1 MSRALLQLTF
11 FWFNVSLTL
20 PVTWLM
26 LGLPLILHQQGWSG
40 QQLGLFQLAAL
51 PAVIKLWLALP
62 VERGRLFRQRY
73 KSWGSLLWL
82 GLALLFALLSQFDL
96 QQNKSL
102 LFALLL
108 CCSLLLAWCDVPVNA
123 LAIALFH
130 DGEQARAGSVRAAA
144 LFTGAVGGSGIML
157 LLWQHYGWALP
168 CLLMS
173 AAALLCALLL
183 RLLPEPPAGEYRR
196 SEMLG
201 FFRQPGGKGWY
212 PLCIL
217 AFPFLGSGWLWLKPL
232 LLDAGLPMQQVIMW
246 VGVGGSVTGAL
257 VSLIGARWLNRG
269 NASTALPGW
278 LLFAGI
284 ALLLLAAGVSQKLSA
299 ELLLAISTLMACAIG
314 GLSAL
319 MFMLMMAFSREE
331 NRAVDYGIQAS
342 LFTLSRLSVPL
353 FSGLLLDR
361 FGGGVMLTTLALCT
375 LAVALYAW
383 LQRRTIA
390 ARLVQS

>member
-1 MSRALLQLTF
+1 MSRALLQFMF

-20 PVTWLM
+20 PATWLM
-26 LGLPLILHQQGWSG
+26 LGLPMILHQQGWSG
-40 QQLGLFQLAAL
+40 QELGLFQLAGL

-62 VERGRLFRQRY
+62 VERGRVFRQRY
-73 KSWGSLLWL
+73 KSWGCLLWL
-82 GLALLFALLSQFDL
+82 GLAILFALLSQVGL

-102 LFALLL
+102 LFTLLL
-108 CCSLLLAWCDVPVNA
+108 GCSLLLAWCDVPVNA
-123 LAIALFH
+123 LAIALFRH
-130 DGEQARAGSVRAAA
+130 NEQVRAGSVRAAA
-144 LFTGAVGGSGIML
+144 LFAGAVGGSGIML
-157 LLWQHYGWALP
+157 LLWQHYGWAVP

-173 AAALLCALLL
+173 GAALLCALLL

-196 SEMLG
+196 IEIMG
-201 FFRQPGGKGWY
+201 FFHQPGGKGWY
-212 PLCIL
+212 PLCLL

-232 LLDAGLPMQQVIMW
+232 LLDAGMPVQQVIMW
-246 VGVGGSVTGAL
+246 VGVGGSVIGAV
-257 VSLIGARWLNRG
+257 VSLAGARWLNRH
-269 NASTALPGW
+269 NASLALPGW

-284 ALLLLAAGVSQKLSA
+284 SLLLLAAGVSLKLSA
-299 ELLLAISTLMACAIG
+299 AMLLVISTLMASAIG

-319 MFMLMMAFSREE
+319 MFMLMMAFSRED

-361 FGGGVMLTTLALCT
+361 FGGGVMLTMLSLCT

-383 LQRRTIA
+383 QQRRAIA
-390 ARLVQS
+390 VRLVQS

>member
-1 MSRALLQLTF
+1 MNRALLQLMF

-20 PVTWLM
+20 PATWLM
-26 LGLPLILHQQGWSG
+26 LGLPMILHQQGWSG
-40 QQLGLFQLAAL
+40 QELGLFQLAGL
-51 PAVIKLWLALP
+51 PAVMKLWLALP
-62 VERGRLFRQRY
+62 VERSRVFRQRY
-73 KSWGSLLWL
+73 KGWGCLFWL
-82 GLALLFALLSQFDL
+82 GLAILFALLSQIGL

-108 CCSLLLAWCDVPVNA
+108 GSSLLLAWCDVPVNA

-130 DGEQARAGSVRAAA
+130 NSEQVRAGSVRAVA

-157 LLWQHYGWALP
+157 LLWQHSGWELP

-173 AAALLCALLL
+173 GAALLSAVLL
-183 RLLPEPPAGEYRR
+183 RLLPEPPAGEYQRI
-196 SEMLG
+196 EIVG
-201 FFRQPGGKGWY
+201 FFHQPGAKGWY
-212 PLCIL
+212 PLCLL

-232 LLDAGLPMQQVIMW
+232 LLDAGMPVQQVIMW
-246 VGVGGSVTGAL
+246 VGVGGSVTGAV
-257 VSLIGARWLNRG
+257 VSMLGARWLNRH
-269 NASTALPGW
+269 NASVALPGW
-278 LLFAGI
+278 LLFA
-284 ALLLLAAGVSQKLSA
+284 ALSLLLLAAGVSLKLSA
-299 ELLLAISTLMACAIG
+299 TILLVISTLMAAAIG

-353 FSGLLLDR
+353 FSGLLLDS
-361 FGGGVMLTTLALCT
+361 FGGGVMLTALSLCT

-383 LQRRTIA
+383 LQRRAIA
-390 ARLVQS
+390 FRLVEP

>member
-1 MSRALLQLTF
+1 VNRNLLQLMF

-40 QQLGLFQLAAL
+40 RELGLFQLAAL
-51 PAVIKLWLALP
+51 PAVFKLWLALP

-82 GLALLFALLSQFDL
+82 LLAVLFALLSQFDV

-102 LFALLL
+102 LFVLLL
-108 CCSLLLAWCDVPVNA
+108 GCSLLLAWCDVPVNA
-123 LAIALFH
+123 LAIALFS
-130 DGEQARAGSVRAAA
+130 DSEQPRAGSVRAAA

-157 LLWQHYGWALP
+157 LIWQHYGWAAP

-173 AAALLCALLL
+173 GAALLCALLL
-183 RLLPEPPAGEYRR
+183 HLLPEPPAGAHRR
-196 SEMLG
+196 IELLS
-201 FFRQPGGKGWY
+201 FFRQPGGKSWY
-212 PLCIL
+212 PLCVL

-246 VGVGGSVTGAL
+246 VGVGGSVTGAA
-257 VSLIGARWLNRG
+257 VSLLSARWVTRG
-269 NASTALPGW
+269 NASAALPLW
-278 LLFAGI
+278 LTVASLS
-284 ALLLLAAGVSQKLSA
+284 LLLLAAGVILHLPA
-299 ELLLAISTLMACAIG
+299 GALLAISALMACAIG

-319 MFMLMMAFSREE
+319 MFMLMMVFSRAE

-353 FSGLLLDR
+353 FSGVLLDL
-361 FGGGVMLTTLALCT
+361 FGGGVMLATLAVCT
-375 LAVALYAW
+375 LLVALYAW
-383 LQRRTIA
+383 RQRQVMAVRLA
-390 ARLVQS
+390 AP

>member
-1 MSRALLQLTF
+1 MSRALLQFMF

-26 LGLPLILHQQGWSG
+26 LGLPMILHQQGWSG
-40 QQLGLFQLAAL
+40 QALGLFQLAGL

-62 VERGRLFRQRY
+62 VERGRVFRQRY
-73 KSWGSLLWL
+73 KGWGSLLWL
-82 GLALLFALLSQFDL
+82 GLAVLFALLSQFDL

-108 CCSLLLAWCDVPVNA
+108 CSSLLLAWCDVPVNA
-123 LAIALFH
+123 LAIALFRQ
-130 DGEQARAGSVRAAA
+130 DEQVRAGSVRAVA

-173 AAALLCALLL
+173 GAALLCALLL

-196 SEMLG
+196 IEMSG
-201 FFRQPGGKGWY
+201 FFRQPGGKSWY
-212 PLCIL
+212 PLCLL

-232 LLDAGLPMQQVIMW
+232 LLDAGMPVQQVIMW
-246 VGVGGSVTGAL
+246 VGVGGSITGAV
-257 VSLIGARWLNRG
+257 VSLLGARWLNRQ
-269 NASTALPGW
+269 NASVALPFW
-278 LLFAGI
+278 LLFA
-284 ALLLLAAGVSQKLSA
+284 ALSLLLLAAGVSLNLSA
-299 ELLLAISTLMACAIG
+299 ALLLTISTLMAAAIG

-353 FSGLLLDR
+353 FSGLLLDK
-361 FGGGVMLTTLALCT
+361 FGGGVMLTMLSLCT
-375 LAVALYAW
+375 LAVAVYAW
-383 LQRRTIA
+383 QQRRTIA
-390 ARLVQS
+390 VRLEQP

>member
-1 MSRALLQLTF
+1 MNRALLQFLF

-20 PVTWLM
+20 PATWLL
-26 LGLPLILHQQGWSG
+26 LGLPMILHQQGWSG
-40 QQLGLFQLAAL
+40 QELGLFQLAGL

-62 VERGRLFRQRY
+62 VERGRVFRQRY

-82 GLALLFALLSQFDL
+82 GLGLLFALLSQFDL

-130 DGEQARAGSVRAAA
+130 RSEQVRAGSVRAVA

-157 LLWQHYGWALP
+157 LLWQHYGWAVP

-173 AAALLCALLL
+173 GAALLCALLL

-196 SEMLG
+196 IEVMG
-201 FFRQPGGKGWY
+201 FFRQPGAKGWY
-212 PLCIL
+212 PLCLL

-232 LLDAGLPMQQVIMW
+232 LLDAGMPVQQVIMW
-246 VGVGGSVTGAL
+246 VGVGGSVTGAV
-257 VSLIGARWLNRG
+257 VSWVGARWLNRH
-269 NASTALPGW
+269 NASVALPGW
-278 LLFAGI
+278 LAFA
-284 ALLLLAAGVSQKLSA
+284 ALSLLLLAAGVSLKFSA
-299 ELLLAISTLMACAIG
+299 TMLLIISTLMAAAIG

-319 MFMLMMAFSREE
+319 MFMLMMVFSREDT
-331 NRAVDYGIQAS
+331 RAVDYGIQAS

-353 FSGLLLDR
+353 LSGLLLDR
-361 FGGGVMLTTLALCT
+361 FGGGVMLTVLSLCT
-375 LAVALYAW
+375 LAVAMYAW
-383 LQRRTIA
+383 QQRRLLAT
-390 ARLVQS
+390 RLVES